1 VAGVTRPA
9 ERRRTEHSLDE
20 RIAAAQL
27 APSEAS
33 VARFLSEHRDEVIF
47 MSVAEIAA
55 ATGAG
60 AATVVRTAQR
70 LGYRGLPELKRDMR
84 ASLSERIRPAQR
96 LARSLG
102 EIDPDESVLEHV
114 LAFQIEQ
121 LTDAIATLRGADF
134 DRAVRL
140 LRDSDRV
147 VTVSGPPTEGIVA
160 YFARVLRRFGR
171 RVLEASFSDTEP
183 LLELGKGDVLV
194 VVAYQKA
201 DPQLRGILAHARDM
215 RVPTIL
221 VSDALA
227 LALKG
232 RYDVA
237 LTARRGNILEY
248 PTAVTVLAVLEAL
261 VIGLGAQDRRHAIT
275 LVERATALRDQL
287 KAP

>member
-1 VAGVTRPA
+1 VPEVKRTSS
-9 ERRRTEHSLDE
+9 RRRSEHSLEE
-20 RIAAAQL
+20 RIAAARL

-33 VARFLSEHRDEVIF
+33 VARFFSEHRDEVVF
-47 MSVAEIAA
+47 MSAAEIAA
-55 ATGAG
+55 ATRAG

-70 LGYRGLPELKRDMR
+70 LGYRGLPELKREMR
-84 ASLSERIRPAQR
+84 ANLSERIRPAQR

-102 EIDPDESVLEHV
+102 EIGPDESVLEHV

-121 LTDAIATLRGADF
+121 LTEAIATLRGADF
-134 DRAVRL
+134 DRAIRL
-140 LRDSDRV
+140 LRDATRI
-147 VTVSGPPTEGIVA
+147 VTVSGPPNDGLVA

-171 RVLEASFSDTEP
+171 RVLVASFGDLEP
-183 LLELGKGDVLV
+183 LLELGKGDALV
-194 VVAYQKA
+194 VVTFQKA
-201 DPQLRGILAHARDM
+201 DPQLRAILAHARAV
-215 RVPTIL
+215 RVPIVL

-237 LTARRGNILEY
+237 LAARRGNILEY

-261 VIGLGAQDRRHAIT
+261 VIGLGAQDRRRAIT

-287 KAP
+287 KMP